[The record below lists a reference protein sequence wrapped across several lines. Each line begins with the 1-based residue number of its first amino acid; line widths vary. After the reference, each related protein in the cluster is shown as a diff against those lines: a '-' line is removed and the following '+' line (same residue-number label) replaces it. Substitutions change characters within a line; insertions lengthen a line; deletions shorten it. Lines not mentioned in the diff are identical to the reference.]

1 MAIKEI
7 EQNTDFLSDDIARL
21 EEEKAALEQAID
33 AMFDAVQN
41 LETTWKGSAKEAFRT
56 QFQAD
61 YQTCKEMNKT
71 LETLIG
77 KLRTARAEYD
87 RCEEEVGNIVR
98 SIKV

>member
-1 MAIKEI
+1 MAIREI

-21 EEEKAALEQAID
+21 EEEKAALGQAID
-33 AMFDAVQN
+33 AMFDAVQK
-41 LETTWKGSAKEAFRT
+41 LETTWKGPAKEAFQT

-71 LETLIG
+71 LETLID
-77 KLRTARAEYD
+77 KLRTAGAEYD

-98 SIKV
+98 SIRV